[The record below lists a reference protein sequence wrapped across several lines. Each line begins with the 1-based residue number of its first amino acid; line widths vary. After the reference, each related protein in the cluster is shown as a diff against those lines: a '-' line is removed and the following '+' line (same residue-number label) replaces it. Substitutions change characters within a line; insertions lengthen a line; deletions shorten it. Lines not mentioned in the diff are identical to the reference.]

1 MYPPVVKASDTPAA
15 IDAKLATAQPP
26 APLGL
31 GLEVSGLSPIQAD
44 SIRIAVTMHTPEAKS
59 KAKELILEC
68 IQSLYGTIGQK
79 ILAALP
85 LYVQGEQR

>member
-1 MYPPVVKASDTPAA
+1 
-15 IDAKLATAQPP
+15 
-26 APLGL
+26 LGL

>member
-1 MYPPVVKASDTPAA
+1 
-15 IDAKLATAQPP
+15 
-26 APLGL
+26 
-31 GLEVSGLSPIQAD
+31 
-44 SIRIAVTMHTPEAKS
+44 MHTPEAKS